1 MLVLLLEMFRVS
13 CYLVKLYFFIT
24 ILNSRKAE
32 MVGIREI
39 LSWIKVEQWREWWLG
54 LIVS

>member
-1 MLVLLLEMFRVS
+1 MLVLLLEMLRAS

-24 ILNSRKAE
+24 ILNPRKAE

-39 LSWIKVEQWREWWLG
+39 LSWMKVEQWD
-54 LIVS
+54 